1 MTEGGVTALLADDGP
16 FADVVDGFQARP
28 EQQQMAEAVAEVIA
42 DGEVLV
48 AEAGTGI
55 GKTFAYLVPALNAGR
70 KTIVATGTKTLQ
82 DQLYHRDLP
91 LVSRALQR
99 SLRPALLKGRAN
111 YLCLYRMEM
120 TAEEGRF
127 VSREQVHQLQRIREW
142 AGITRSGDI
151 NEAPVNLAESSLLP
165 QVTSTAENCLGTECP
180 LYGDCFLMEA
190 RKRAQEA
197 DVVVINHHLL
207 MADWAVKEGG
217 FGEVL
222 PSADVYILDEAHQLP
237 DVASQFFGL
246 SLGSRQ
252 LTELVRDTLVE
263 YQREAGDVPEIP
275 QRAEA
280 LGQAVKDFR
289 LALGQEGRR
298 EPWAAVCEDEGVTRA
313 LETLADT
320 LTSLEQGLAP
330 MAERGKGL
338 ESCHRRAAE
347 FSAALDEFLNTAASD
362 YVQWFETYTQAF
374 ILRLTPLEVSNSFRG
389 QMARHQAAWVFTSA
403 TLSVN
408 DRFDHYTARLGLGEP
423 RTLQLASPF
432 DYPNN
437 AIFYLPQELPPPNAP
452 DFQTRFLECATRVL
466 EASQGRAFL
475 LFTSHRALQHAAQ
488 WLPEHVDFPL
498 LVQGSQS
505 QNRLLEAFREQGN
518 AVLLGTQSF
527 WEGVDVRG
535 EALSCVM
542 IDRLPF
548 ASPGDPVVQA
558 RIDALRREDKNPF
571 MTFQVPQAVIALRQ
585 GVGRLIRD
593 AGDRGVLM
601 VGDIR
606 LVTKPYGRTFIDSL
620 PPMRRTRSLQT
631 VQRFFSAEAAGAGGR
646 AWQ

>member
-1 MTEGGVTALLADDGP
+1 MSTLLGDEGP
-16 FADVVDGFQARP
+16 FTEVVDGFRARE
-28 EQQQMAEAVAEVIA
+28 EQQRMAEVIA
-42 DGEVLV
+42 EVITDGEVLV

-55 GKTFAYLVPALNAGR
+55 GKTFAYLAPALSAGR
-70 KTIVATGTKTLQ
+70 RTIVATGTKTLQ

-91 LVSRALQR
+91 VVARALGR
-99 SLRPALLKGRAN
+99 SPRTALLKGRSN

-127 VSREQVHQLQRIREW
+127 TSREQTDQFQRVREW
-142 AGITRSGDI
+142 AGVTRSGDI
-151 NEAPVNLAESSLLP
+151 NEAPVNLSDSPLTA

-180 LYGDCFLMEA
+180 LYGECFLMEA
-190 RKRAQEA
+190 RKKAQEA

-222 PSADVYILDEAHQLP
+222 PSADVYIMDEAHQLP
-237 DVASQFFGL
+237 DIASQFFGL

-275 QRAEA
+275 ERTDA
-280 LGQAVKDFR
+280 LGQAVKAFR

-298 EPWAAVCEDEGVTRA
+298 EPWAAVAEDAAVVEA
-313 LETLADT
+313 LQSLARTLSA
-320 LTSLEQGLAP
+320 LEQGLSP
-330 MAERGKGL
+330 LAERGKGL

-347 FSAALDEFLNTAASD
+347 FAAALEEFLNRDSSE

-374 ILRLTPLEVSNSFRG
+374 ILRLTPLDVAESFRG
-389 QMARHQAAWVFTSA
+389 QMNRHQAAWIFTSA
-403 TLSVN
+403 TLSVG

-452 DFQTRFLECATRVL
+452 QFPERFLECALNVI

-475 LFTSHRALQHAAQ
+475 LFTSHRALRHAAS
-488 WLPEHVDFPL
+488 WLPEHTDYPL
-498 LVQGSQS
+498 LVQGTQS
-505 QNRLLEAFREQGN
+505 QNRLLEAFREHGN

-558 RIDALRREDKNPF
+558 RIEALRQADQNPF
-571 MTFQVPQAVIALRQ
+571 MTYQVPQAVITLRQ

-593 AGDRGVLM
+593 ATDRGVLM
-601 VGDIR
+601 LGDVR

-620 PPMRRTRSLQT
+620 PPMRRTRSLST
-631 VQRFFSAEAAGAGGR
+631 VQRFFADDAEPR
-646 AWQ
+646 VNS